1 MNRTKHIGA
10 VGVAG
15 CVMFL
20 AGCGHD
26 AQSAAELEAAELLR
40 LIQKQKHQDPSAYVE
55 ADLGKFRV
63 SHVVNDGHEQVHV
76 SFHLVGILPPDRV
89 SRLEE
94 LRPAYENR
102 LRDAV
107 ISLVQKTE
115 TEHLTDPSLSYFKAE
130 VVGAVN
136 RVLQDR
142 VLADAAFSDFSIDP
156 AGQAAWSHMGG
167 GSRSSGHRGH

>member
-1 MNRTKHIGA
+1 MHRRILVIGSLLSTLL
-10 VGVAG
+10 
-15 CVMFL
+15 L

-76 SFHLVGILPPDRV
+76 SFHLFGILPPERV
-89 SRLEE
+89 PRLEA

-107 ISLVQKTE
+107 IALVQKTE
-115 TEHLTDPSLSYFKAE
+115 TEHLTDPSLTYFKAE

-136 RVLQDR
+136 R

-156 AGQAAWSHMGG
+156 AGQAAWSHNGAGPKAGG
-167 GSRSSGHRGH
+167 HSGH